1 VRRQR
6 RVRQWL
12 LHPATFQR
20 PFSIRNSARRSQPH
34 SSLITHNSAFSS
46 HLGYDQ
52 TLLLPPADR
61 SAGECQD
68 CEGEMSSWRRLV
80 DMASVPGD
88 MALSGARREV
98 LLLSSTKFAG
108 FGPAIWPSSIL
119 PPPATNLLIM
129 EGACSAC
136 I

>member
-1 VRRQR
+1 
-6 RVRQWL
+6 
-12 LHPATFQR
+12 
-20 PFSIRNSARRSQPH
+20 
-34 SSLITHNSAFSS
+34 
-46 HLGYDQ
+46 
-52 TLLLPPADR
+52 
-61 SAGECQD
+61 
-68 CEGEMSSWRRLV
+68 
-80 DMASVPGD
+80 MASVPGD